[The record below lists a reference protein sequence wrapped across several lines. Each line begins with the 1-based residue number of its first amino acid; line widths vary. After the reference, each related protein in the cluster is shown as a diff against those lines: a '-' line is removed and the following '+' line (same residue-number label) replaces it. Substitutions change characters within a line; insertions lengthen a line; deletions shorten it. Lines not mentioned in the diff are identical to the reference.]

1 MYMTRLKKICR
12 KIQNFFSKVEI
23 GIEAAAKGGSFSFVS
38 NSIWRQRKRGFLLY
52 FDGGGTTESRTQLI
66 SCDMKNGF

>member
-23 GIEAAAKGGSFSFVS
+23 GIEAAAKGVSFSFVS
-38 NSIWRQRKRGFLLY
+38 NSIWRQRKRGFLL
-52 FDGGGTTESRTQLI
+52 TSTVVQHLQLRAEH
-66 SCDMKNGF
+66 NLYLET

>member
-12 KIQNFFSKVEI
+12 KIQDFFSKVEI

-52 FDGGGTTESRTQLI
+52 FDGSAAPTTKSRTQLI
-66 SCDMKNGF
+66 S